1 MGPLFTSSLEVQ
13 GTFQATKPH
22 WGEVFNTAHD
32 IQLRTAHTDLRPIV
46 RNPCL
51 RVATSPLLLEGE
63 ERECRQTLEG
73 EELR

>member
-1 MGPLFTSSLEVQ
+1 MGPLFMSSLEVQ

-32 IQLRTAHTDLRPIV
+32 IQLRTAPTGLRLIV

-51 RVATSPLLLEGE
+51 RRGHVTSTFGRGREGMSTDTG
-63 ERECRQTLEG
+63 R
-73 EELR
+73 